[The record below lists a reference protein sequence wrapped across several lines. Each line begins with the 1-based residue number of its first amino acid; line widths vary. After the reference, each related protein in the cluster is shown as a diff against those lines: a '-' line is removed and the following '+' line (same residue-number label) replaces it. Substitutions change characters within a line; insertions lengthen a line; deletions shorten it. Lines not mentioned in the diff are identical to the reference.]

1 MTNKKHTNPI
11 MTPEWF
17 ASLTD
22 VCVVPDTSASLTDDQ
37 VAALVKEAKGLD
49 SVDWRTEPVLLS
61 LSILLQ
67 SLGRGNF
74 EQARQ
79 ETQTINRCLAV
90 GASPDPVLLA
100 RMLRDLIG

>member
-1 MTNKKHTNPI
+1 MPNKKHTNPI

-22 VCVVPDTSASLTDDQ
+22 VCVVPDTSGASEKPLP
-37 VAALVKEAKGLD
+37 VP
-49 SVDWRTEPVLLS
+49 DWRAEPVLLS